1 MQRPRLPHPPS
12 PPSSL
17 TVIPQVCWEPWLCV
31 HIDYPAEATVT
42 LPLDTG
48 GLTDVGNIA
57 NDGAHKNM
65 QFQEIREEIGQGV
78 GWRVNKGIVRVH
90 CQSRIVWGQGLNEGL
105 SGLIGLLVCL
115 WNIVFIVLTEVGR
128 PSLNQVIPFPGF
140 EPQIESRENYWNTNV
155 HAFIFLSALGYGYDW
170 LCRFLLS
177 CLHHSQ
183 GFSGIMS

>member
-48 GLTDVGNIA
+48 ELADVGNIA

-128 PSLNQVIPFPGF
+128 PSLNQVVPFPGF

>member
-31 HIDYPAEATVT
+31 HIDYPAEGTVT
-42 LPLDTG
+42 LPLDSG
-48 GLTDVGNIA
+48 GLADVGNIA

-90 CQSRIVWGQGLNEGL
+90 CQSRIIWAQRGTLWINW
-105 SGLIGLLVCL
+105 SIGLFVEYCL
-115 WNIVFIVLTEVGR
+115 YCVNWSGKTQPKSGGTIPWVWVPDWKQRKLLEHKCACIHFSLRSWLWIWPTVQVPTVL
-128 PSLNQVIPFPGF
+128 PSSQ
-140 EPQIESRENYWNTNV
+140 SR
-155 HAFIFLSALGYGYDW
+155 I
-170 LCRFLLS
+170 
-177 CLHHSQ
+177 
-183 GFSGIMS
+183 